1 MSEPVA
7 SLASLL
13 SLAAERDP
21 DGVAILDQGTTTSWT
36 EAVAQSGR
44 MAAALLDA
52 DVQPGDRVG
61 VHYRKSADSFLAMHA
76 VVQQGAIAVP
86 LDPSASGF
94 YLSSVIEQTGC
105 RVVMTHPPCLAT
117 IQTMVQSSTIDV
129 VLGVAKPTDEVS
141 TPAAFLDRAAID
153 LLAPIDPIEVDL
165 DWPAYI
171 ITTSGSTGRPKGI
184 CHTHRSAMA
193 YVHFKEEAYDFGPGD
208 RISDI
213 APNHFD
219 ISTLALWVT
228 PQVGA
233 TNVVVAEQ
241 YQMFPASLS
250 KLMAEEQ
257 ISVWYS
263 VPYLLTQLLNR
274 GSLDEVDLTKLRW
287 ILFGGEVFPTEA
299 LRTLMDQM
307 PAARFSNVYGPAE
320 VNACTIHHLAG
331 PPEPGS
337 PIPIGQPVGD
347 TQVQLVDDEL
357 NPKADEGEIW
367 VQSPTMMREYWQQ
380 PELTSRAIWTD
391 QQTGERWYRTGDL
404 GWLDQNGDLVFAG
417 RVDHQVKV
425 RGHRVELEAIEA
437 VLEDADQILH
447 AIATVAR
454 NTEGSDIVISGVSLH
469 PGSSLDVTALRSH
482 CANRLPVYAVPVVFY
497 PMTTASDSG
506 VLTTGSGKL
515 DRRTLRA
522 DLDRLH
528 TSPKISPKDQPNA

>member
-36 EAVAQSGR
+36 EAVTQSGR

-86 LDPSASGF
+86 LDPSASGS
-94 YLSSVIEQTGC
+94 YLNSVIEQTGC

-117 IQTMVQSSTIDV
+117 IHTMVQSSSLDV
-129 VLGVAKPTDEVS
+129 VLGVAEPTDEAS
-141 TPAAFLDRAAID
+141 THATFLDRAAMD
-153 LLAPIDPIEVDL
+153 LLTPIDPIEVDL

-193 YVHFKEEAYDFGPGD
+193 YVRFKEEAYDFGPAD

-228 PQVGA
+228 PFVGA
-233 TNVVVAEQ
+233 TNVIVAEQ

-274 GSLDEVDLTKLRW
+274 GSLNEVDLSKLRW

-320 VNACTIHHLAG
+320 VNACTIHHLPG
-331 PPEPGS
+331 PPEPNS

-347 TQVQLVDDEL
+347 TQVQLVDDQL
-357 NPKADEGEIW
+357 NPNADKGEIW
-367 VQSPTMMREYWQQ
+367 VQSPTMMKEYWQQ

-391 QQTGERWYRTGDL
+391 QQTGEQWYRTGDL

-437 VLEDADQILH
+437 VLEDADQIVH

-454 NTEGSDIVISGVSLH
+454 NTDGSDIVISGVSLH

-482 CANRLPVYAVPVVFY
+482 CADRLPVYAVPVVFY
-497 PMTTASDSG
+497 PMTTTSDTG
-506 VLTTGSGKL
+506 VPTTGSGKL